1 MSRGEGEKPGGS
13 AGEEG
18 EGDEAPACRTV
29 PYRIHFLATEPRL
42 SSAHLPGIRFGSSPF
57 WRSGDPSVG
66 RLRSSLDGSGRESP
80 EFPLFA
86 HTQAETNRDIDSQV
100 ETKLALTRPSFNAF
114 SEKPCDAMRAASCV
128 MRRACRTPSS
138 SIRTRVRQRV
148 LLPPPPPHSGA
159 SPPPPRRCDITPLG
173 PHFGRVTRRQPQG
186 VARRNAARRI
196 GSAPRLTVRGVNRV
210 TARGRHAHWS
220 EAAPPRAT
228 CPSRA
233 AEWSDASEG
242 TGDGDSPRW
251 ESPALTPRRIPAA

>member
-86 HTQAETNRDIDSQV
+86 HTQAETNRDVDSQV

-148 LLPPPPPHSGA
+148 LLPPPPHSG
-159 SPPPPRRCDITPLG
+159 RLLLRLG
-173 PHFGRVTRRQPQG
+173 
-186 VARRNAARRI
+186 AAI
-196 GSAPRLTVRGVNRV
+196 SLLSALISG
-210 TARGRHAHWS
+210 
-220 EAAPPRAT
+220 E
-228 CPSRA
+228 SRA
-233 AEWSDASEG
+233 A
-242 TGDGDSPRW
+242 SPKV
-251 ESPALTPRRIPAA
+251 SPGVTLRAGSGQRRG